1 MKLEKAPNCP
11 HCGKALDKYDTPSFH
26 FADGLG
32 WCTDFLYV
40 CFNDECPLYVKGKK
54 YLWEK
59 YGQAASYRYM
69 VYPDTGLED
78 TIVAVNPRHME
89 ARLAALKNKSAD
101 ENIEE

>member
-11 HCGKALDKYDTPSFH
+11 HCGKELDKYDTPSFH

-54 YLWEK
+54 ISVGK
-59 YGQAASYRYM
+59 IR
-69 VYPDTGLED
+69 TGRFLPLYD
-78 TIVAVNPRHME
+78 
-89 ARLAALKNKSAD
+89 LS
-101 ENIEE
+101 